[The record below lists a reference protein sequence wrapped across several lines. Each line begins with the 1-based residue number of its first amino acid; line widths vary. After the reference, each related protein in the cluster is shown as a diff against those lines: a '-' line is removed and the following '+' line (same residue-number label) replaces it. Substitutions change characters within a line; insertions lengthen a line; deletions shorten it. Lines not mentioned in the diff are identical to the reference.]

1 MANIGDTVRL
11 KAKFHDWN
19 NTPANVNNIELNI
32 YDKEAISIENI
43 TTNIVNNATG
53 EYYYDYVIPDKKS
66 YLIFEF
72 KGELDG
78 DVITRRSKIPVEFV
92 GD

>member
-1 MANIGDTVRL
+1 MANVGDTVRL
-11 KAKFHDWN
+11 KAKFHDWDD
-19 NTPANVNNIELNI
+19 TPANVNNIELTI
-32 YDKEAISIENI
+32 YDREENQLDNF
-43 TTNIVNNATG
+43 TTNITNPNTG
-53 EYYYDYVIPDKKS
+53 EYYYDYVVPEGKG
-66 YLIFEF
+66 YHIFEF